1 MTEEMK
7 AAVAAL
13 TLAAAGP
20 AGAEPARSNLEGPF
34 PLVELRQYT
43 LHEGQRD
50 TLIELFEC
58 EFVESQEA
66 VGMKVIGTFT
76 DIDRP
81 DHFVWLRGFRNMES
95 RVAGLT
101 AFYGGPVWQ
110 AHRNAANATMI
121 DSDNVLLLRAPS
133 TAAEFHPVPPSGLIV
148 ATVYYLKAPPAK
160 ALATFE
166 AKVTPVL
173 EQMGAAPIAW
183 FVPETAPNNFPR
195 LPVREGERVLV
206 WFARFDSEADHA
218 ALQQAMA
225 DAAAPLASMLS
236 RKPELL
242 RLKPTRRSQIP
253 GPASSD
259 RGHDHDR

>member
-1 MTEEMK
+1 MAEELK

-20 AGAEPARSNLEGPF
+20 AGAEPAGSGLQGSF

-43 LHEGQRD
+43 LIEGQRD
-50 TLIELFEC
+50 TLIELFER

-81 DHFVWLRGFRNMES
+81 DHFVWLRGFKDMDS
-95 RVAGLT
+95 RAAGLT
-101 AFYGGPVWQ
+101 SFYSGPVWL
-110 AHRNAANATMI
+110 AHRDAARATMI
-121 DSDNVLLLRAPS
+121 DTDNVLLLRAPS
-133 TAAEFHPVPPSGLIV
+133 AAAEFHPVPPSGLIV
-148 ATVYYLKAPPAK
+148 ATIYYLDSLPAK
-160 ALATFE
+160 SLATFE
-166 AKVTPVL
+166 SRVAPAL
-173 EQMGAAPIAW
+173 QQAGAAPIAW
-183 FVPETAPNNFPR
+183 FVPETVPNNFPR

-218 ALQQAMA
+218 ALKQGMA

-236 RKPELL
+236 REPETL
-242 RLKPTRRSQIP
+242 RLKPTLRSRIP
-253 GPASSD
+253 APASPD
-259 RGHDHDR
+259 GALEL

>member
-1 MTEEMK
+1 MEALRSMESGMTEEMK
-7 AAVAAL
+7 AVVAAR
-13 TLAAAGP
+13 TLAAAG
-20 AGAEPARSNLEGPF
+20 AEPVRSGLEGSF

-50 TLIELFEC
+50 TLIELFER

-66 VGMKVIGTFT
+66 VGIKVIGIFT

-81 DHFVWLRGFRNMES
+81 DRFVWLRGFRNMES

-121 DSDNVLLLRAPS
+121 DSDNVLLLRAPNA
-133 TAAEFHPVPPSGLIV
+133 AAEFHPVPPSGLIV
-148 ATVYYLKAPPAK
+148 ATVYYLNISPAK

-166 AKVTPVL
+166 EKVMPVL
-173 EQMGAAPIAW
+173 EQTGAAPIAW

-218 ALQQAMA
+218 ALKQAMA

-236 RKPELL
+236 REPELL
-242 RLKPTRRSQIP
+242 RLKPTRRSQIE
-253 GPASSD
+253 S
-259 RGHDHDR
+259 